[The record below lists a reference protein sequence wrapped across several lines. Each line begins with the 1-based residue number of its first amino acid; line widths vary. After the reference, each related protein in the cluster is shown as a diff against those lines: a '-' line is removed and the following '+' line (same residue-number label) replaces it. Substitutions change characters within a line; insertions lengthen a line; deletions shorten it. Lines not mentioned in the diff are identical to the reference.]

1 MSGLLYIGLKQYCRL
16 ALWFYF
22 KKWQTNILSPIPT
35 GPVIFVANHQNAFLD
50 AVLVG
55 CSTNRNPW
63 FLARANVFE
72 KKWAQTVLGW
82 LKMKPVFRFR
92 DGFGTLRKNDEML
105 NCFVELLKH
114 NESILIFAEGNHDER
129 WHLRAL
135 QKGFARISLA
145 AVEKN
150 VDVKIVPVGIQYEAH
165 AMAGSRVLVSFGE
178 SFSVNELT
186 REEIDPRK
194 KAELILEKT
203 SNAIKP
209 LLLDIPLMDY
219 EKRVA
224 YFLNHRIIKK
234 DLVHQLA
241 IDQNLILKYETESF
255 VQQKTKSGK
264 SFRWNPISMYFHVN
278 HFLAKTIIR
287 WILENKVND
296 DQFIGS
302 LKFALGMVIVPL
314 FYIIQT
320 TIVLMV
326 FNSKLIALVYFLSLP
341 ITLLFK
347 IRK

>member
-1 MSGLLYIGLKQYCRL
+1 MSELLYIALKQYCRV

-92 DGFGTLRKNDEML
+92 DGFGTLRKNDEMVDS
-105 NCFVELLKH
+105 CVELLKH
-114 NESILIFAEGNHDER
+114 NESILIFAEGNDDKR
-129 WHLRAL
+129 WHLRDL

-209 LLLDIPLMDY
+209 LLLDIPLIDY

-224 YFLNHRIIKK
+224 YFLNHRIIQK

-278 HFLAKTIIR
+278 HFLAKSIIR
-287 WILENKVND
+287 WILKNKVR
-296 DQFIGS
+296 DQQFVGS
-302 LKFALGMVIVPL
+302 LKFALGMVLVPS
-314 FYIIQT
+314 FYFIQT
-320 TIVLMV
+320 AVVLA
-326 FNSKLIALVYFLSLP
+326 FSNSISIAMVYFLSLP
-341 ITLLFK
+341 ICFRLSIAK
-347 IRK
+347 